1 MLNVLPKLFASAMTW
16 INPLTVQFAL
26 WIKGMVT
33 EGKFGYSFAYRKDV
47 GELIAE
53 RLPKTLLLALLCHF
67 ISTSSGWV
75 GHFCRAPKIWFLG

>member
-1 MLNVLPKLFASAMTW
+1 MREQYDLDKPV
-16 INPLTVQFAL
+16 TVQFFY

-53 RLPKTLLLALLCHF
+53 RLPKTLLLAL
-67 ISTSSGWV
+67 IVPPAS
-75 GHFCRAPKIWFLG
+75 RP